1 VRTNEQHR
9 AQVGKVARLYYEHGL
24 THAEIAELQGLSRVK
39 VTRLLADARRLGIVE
54 IRVHSDDPPFAEL
67 EAALVQRYDLQR
79 AWVAPDFGS
88 DLERSTNSLG
98 LVGAAC
104 LTELV
109 PTAQRVAVGL
119 STSVA
124 SSVAHLRDTPAA
136 DVEVVPVAGSRAG
149 RSSVSNPG
157 QLALGLAQAFDGTA
171 YSLPAPLLASTAE
184 SAEIMRRDDG
194 VRAMLER
201 AAAADLLVVGVG
213 SVHRASEALLKS
225 VTHAEFAAL
234 RRAGAVGD
242 VSARFF
248 DPSGEPVPSG
258 VDDRVIGLD
267 LPALR
272 AIPTRVGIAG
282 GPDKH
287 AALHTALSTGL
298 INVLVTDSGSAAAV
312 LGLDAR
318 SA

>member
-1 VRTNEQHR
+1 M
-9 AQVGKVARLYYEHGL
+9 GKVARLYYEHGL

-109 PTAQRVAVGL
+109 PPAQRVAVGL

-157 QLALGLAQAFDGTA
+157 QLALGLAQR
-171 YSLPAPLLASTAE
+171 STARPTPCPRRCWRPPRNPPRSCAATTACARCW
-184 SAEIMRRDDG
+184 SAPPRPTC
-194 VRAMLER
+194 
-201 AAAADLLVVGVG
+201 
-213 SVHRASEALLKS
+213 SS
-225 VTHAEFAAL
+225 
-234 RRAGAVGD
+234 
-242 VSARFF
+242 SA
-248 DPSGEPVPSG
+248 
-258 VDDRVIGLD
+258 
-267 LPALR
+267 
-272 AIPTRVGIAG
+272 
-282 GPDKH
+282 
-287 AALHTALSTGL
+287 
-298 INVLVTDSGSAAAV
+298 SAACT
-312 LGLDAR
+312 GPPR
-318 SA
+318 RCSSR